1 MGSAEHAPRG
11 RNRRWIAAVA
21 AALAA
26 TGALSGALVLG
37 GHASKPAVD
46 KASKVKVS
54 TTTVIRTDLSDG
66 QTRSGTLGFGVQ
78 TPVKGTADGIVT
90 KLPAVG
96 TTVARGHELY
106 RADDQPVV
114 VFYGDTPM
122 FRTLRVPAHAT
133 PTAPATATASAT
145 STASGTTAVPTGG
158 GVAQQRSA
166 DGPRGRDVTVVA
178 DNLRALG
185 YEIGTVPSSSA
196 GSVYTPAL
204 AAAVKRWQE
213 HVGMKP
219 TGILGVGQIVVLPGR
234 IRVNA
239 VQARLGDPVAEPLM
253 SVTSTGKVITVAV
266 DATDVGGITSGAR
279 VTVELPDAKEIP
291 GTVTAI
297 SQTVQES
304 TGQTG
309 DADPPT
315 LNVTVTPARLADVAK
330 LDSAP
335 VQVRFATATR
345 HGVLAVPVTALVALR
360 EGGYAV
366 QRPNGTLLAVKTGLF
381 AGGMVEVSGTGVT
394 AGLRV
399 ETAS

>member
-1 MGSAEHAPRG
+1 
-11 RNRRWIAAVA
+11 V
-21 AALAA
+21 
-26 TGALSGALVLG
+26 
-37 GHASKPAVD
+37 
-46 KASKVKVS
+46 
-54 TTTVIRTDLSDG
+54 
-66 QTRSGTLGFGVQ
+66 
-78 TPVKGTADGIVT
+78 VT

-96 TTVARGHELY
+96 TTVTRGHELY
-106 RADDQPVV
+106 RTDDQPVV

-122 FRTLRVPAHAT
+122 FRTLRVPAPADPTT
-133 PTAPATATASAT
+133 PASPT
-145 STASGTTAVPTGG
+145 TPGTTAVPTGG
-158 GVAQQRSA
+158 GGQQRSA
-166 DGPRGRDVTVVA
+166 DGPQGRDVTVVA

-185 YEIGTVPSSSA
+185 YDIGTVPSSSA
-196 GSVYTPAL
+196 GSVYTPTL
-204 AAAVKRWQE
+204 AAAVKRWQKY
-213 HVGMKP
+213 VGMKP
-219 TGILGVGQIVVLPGR
+219 TGTLGVGQIVVLPGR

-253 SVTSTGKVITVAV
+253 SVTSTDKVITVAV

-279 VTVELPDAKEIP
+279 VTVELSDAKEIP
-291 GTVTAI
+291 ATVTAI

-304 TGQTG
+304 TDQTG
-309 DADPPT
+309 NGNPPT
-315 LNVTVTPARLADVAK
+315 LNVTVTPVRLADVAK

-345 HGVLAVPVTALVALR
+345 RGVLAVPVTALVALR

-381 AGGMVEVSGTGVT
+381 AGGMVEVSGTGIT

>member
-1 MGSAEHAPRG
+1 V
-11 RNRRWIAAVA
+11 AVT

-26 TGALSGALVLG
+26 TGVLTGALALG

-54 TTTVIRTDLSDG
+54 TTTVIRTDLSDS
-66 QTRSGTLGFGVQ
+66 QTLSGTLGFGVQ
-78 TPVKGTADGIVT
+78 TPVKGTADAVVT

-114 VFYGDTPM
+114 VFYGDTPV
-122 FRTLRVPAHAT
+122 FRPLK
-133 PTAPATATASAT
+133 
-145 STASGTTAVPTGG
+145 
-158 GVAQQRSA
+158 SA
-166 DGPRGRDVTVVA
+166 DSPRGRDVTVVA

-204 AAAVKRWQE
+204 AAAVKRWQK

-266 DATDVGGITSGAR
+266 DATGVGGITAGAR

-309 DADPPT
+309 DEDPPT
-315 LNVTVTPARLADVAK
+315 LNVTVIPVRLADVAK

-335 VQVRFATATR
+335 VRVRFATATR

-360 EGGYAV
+360 GGGYAV

-381 AGGMVEVSGTGVT
+381 AGGMVEVSGTGIT